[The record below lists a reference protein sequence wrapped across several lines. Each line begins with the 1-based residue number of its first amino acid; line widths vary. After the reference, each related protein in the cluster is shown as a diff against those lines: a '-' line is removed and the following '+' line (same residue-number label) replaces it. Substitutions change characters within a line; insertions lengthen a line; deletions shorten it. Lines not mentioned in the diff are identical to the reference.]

1 MSDALRFW
9 TIRRKHDRRTAVGDR
24 WRCCKVTV
32 AHEPNYGWIV
42 KVALKRRAVIVG
54 VVLATV
60 GCQTLA
66 GGEDVSARITDPTDH
81 SRAALQNAVNDALN
95 TDVALA
101 DDALTASSVLIIV
114 RNPPRNM
121 QSPPAQGRNMDMPIR
136 FRLVLNGSDCIL
148 IDQRDDSRYLLEKTT
163 CAAE

>member
-1 MSDALRFW
+1 M
-9 TIRRKHDRRTAVGDR
+9 
-24 WRCCKVTV
+24 
-32 AHEPNYGWIV
+32 
-42 KVALKRRAVIVG
+42 ALKPGAVIAGIALVM
-54 VVLATV
+54 V

-66 GGEDVSARITDPTDH
+66 SGEDVAARITNPTDH

-101 DDALTASSVLIIV
+101 DNALTDSSVLTIE
-114 RNPPRNM
+114 RHPPRSM
-121 QSPPAQGRNMDMPIR
+121 QSPPAQGRNMDTPIQ

-148 IDQRDDSRYLLEKTT
+148 VDQRDNSRYLLENTT

>member
-1 MSDALRFW
+1 M
-9 TIRRKHDRRTAVGDR
+9 
-24 WRCCKVTV
+24 
-32 AHEPNYGWIV
+32 
-42 KVALKRRAVIVG
+42 KVAPISGAVIAG

-66 GGEDVSARITDPTDH
+66 SGEDVPACITNPTDD
-81 SRAALQNAVNDALN
+81 SRAALQSAVNDALN
-95 TDVALA
+95 TGVTLA
-101 DDALTASSVLIIV
+101 DDALTDSSVLIIE

-121 QSPPAQGRNMDMPIR
+121 QSPPAQGRNMDTPIR

>member
-1 MSDALRFW
+1 MIVALRP
-9 TIRRKHDRRTAVGDR
+9 G
-24 WRCCKVTV
+24 
-32 AHEPNYGWIV
+32 
-42 KVALKRRAVIVG
+42 AVIAG
-54 VVLATV
+54 VVLTIV

-66 GGEDVSARITDPTDH
+66 SGADVSARITEPTDD

-95 TDVALA
+95 IGVTLA
-101 DDALTASSVLIIV
+101 DDALTGSSVLIIE

-121 QSPPAQGRNMDMPIR
+121 QSPPAQGRNMDTPIL

-148 IDQRDDSRYLLEKTT
+148 IDQRDDSRYPLEKTT

>member
-1 MSDALRFW
+1 M
-9 TIRRKHDRRTAVGDR
+9 
-24 WRCCKVTV
+24 
-32 AHEPNYGWIV
+32 
-42 KVALKRRAVIVG
+42 ALKPSAVIAGIAFTV
-54 VVLATV
+54 V

-66 GGEDVSARITDPTDH
+66 GGEDMSARITNPTEH

-101 DDALTASSVLIIV
+101 DDALTNSSLLTIE
-114 RNPPRNM
+114 RRPPRSM
-121 QSPPAQGRNMDMPIR
+121 QSPPAQGRNMDTPIQ

-148 IDQRDDSRYLLEKTT
+148 IDQRDNSRYLLEKTT

>member
-1 MSDALRFW
+1 M
-9 TIRRKHDRRTAVGDR
+9 
-24 WRCCKVTV
+24 
-32 AHEPNYGWIV
+32 
-42 KVALKRRAVIVG
+42 ALKPGAVIAGIAFTV
-54 VVLATV
+54 V

-66 GGEDVSARITDPTDH
+66 GGEDLSARITNPTDH

-101 DDALTASSVLIIV
+101 NDALTNISVLSID
-114 RNPPRNM
+114 RRPPRSM
-121 QSPPAQGRNMDMPIR
+121 QRPPAQGRKMDTPIQ

-148 IDQRDDSRYLLEKTT
+148 IDQRDNSRYMLAKTT

>member
-1 MSDALRFW
+1 MALKPGAM
-9 TIRRKHDRRTAVGDR
+9 IAG
-24 WRCCKVTV
+24 
-32 AHEPNYGWIV
+32 
-42 KVALKRRAVIVG
+42 VAL
-54 VVLATV
+54 TMV

-66 GGEDVSARITDPTDH
+66 SGEDVAARITNPTDY

-101 DDALTASSVLIIV
+101 DDALTDSSVLTIE
-114 RNPPRNM
+114 RNPPRSM
-121 QSPPAQGRNMDMPIR
+121 QSPPAQGRNMDTPIQ

-148 IDQRDDSRYLLEKTT
+148 IDQRDNSRYLLENTT

>member
-1 MSDALRFW
+1 MAL
-9 TIRRKHDRRTAVGDR
+9 KPGAVIAG
-24 WRCCKVTV
+24 
-32 AHEPNYGWIV
+32 
-42 KVALKRRAVIVG
+42 VAL
-54 VVLATV
+54 TMV

-66 GGEDVSARITDPTDH
+66 SGEDVAARITNPTDH

-101 DDALTASSVLIIV
+101 DDALTDSSVLTIE
-114 RNPPRNM
+114 RNPPRSM
-121 QSPPAQGRNMDMPIR
+121 QSPPAQGRNMDTPIQ

-148 IDQRDDSRYLLEKTT
+148 IDQRDNSRYVLEKTT